1 MVMKIA
7 CSDYDGTLF
16 REDTISKDDVDG
28 VHVWREAGHK
38 FGPVSGRD
46 LGMLTPQL
54 RHYGIEFDFAVCN
67 NGAIICDKDGA
78 VLYQGQIQ
86 PEILKKVSEEPC
98 VQASFH
104 FAFSAK
110 DRTYLCHESEGSW
123 IMREGKQ
130 WDFPVIYIEENDIL
144 SLPQIHQFSLG
155 FEDPADS
162 QAAADVLNAKYGE
175 YLHAYPNRCSLDITP
190 PGISKSSGIEHL
202 KQLMDWPDADVYV
215 IGDEVNDLPMLEA
228 YHEHAYVVD
237 TARDVI
243 KKKAAAVYA
252 GVGAMLVAN
261 A

>member
-1 MVMKIA
+1 MTMKIA
-7 CSDYDGTLF
+7 ASDYDGTLF
-16 REDTISKDDVDG
+16 RNETISEDDVRG
-28 VHVWREAGHK
+28 VHAWRKAGHK

-54 RHYGIEFDFAVCN
+54 KHYGIEFDYAVCN
-67 NGAIICDKDGA
+67 NGAIICDKNGD
-78 VLYQGQIQ
+78 VLFEGQIK
-86 PEILKKVSEEPC
+86 PEILKAVSEEPC

-123 IMREGKQ
+123 IMREGKE

-190 PGISKSSGIEHL
+190 PGISKSSGMEHL
-202 KQLMDWPDADVYV
+202 KQLMRWQGADAYV

-228 YHEHAYVVD
+228 YHDHGYVVD

-243 KKKAAAVYA
+243 KAQAVASYA
-252 GVGAMLVAN
+252 GVGAMLEAN
-261 A
+261 L

>member
-1 MVMKIA
+1 MNFKLA
-7 CSDYDGTLF
+7 ASDYDGTLF
-16 REDTISKDDVDG
+16 RNETISSDDVKG
-28 VHVWREAGHK
+28 VHAWRKAGHK
-38 FGPVSGRD
+38 FGVVSGRD

-54 RHYGIEFDFAVCN
+54 EHYGIGFDYAVCN
-67 NGAIICDKDGA
+67 NGAIICDADGK
-78 VLYQGQIQ
+78 VLFEGRIE
-86 PEILKKVSEEPC
+86 PRILKAVSEEPC
-98 VQASFH
+98 VQSSFH

-130 WDFPVIYIEENDIL
+130 WDFPVLYIEEKDIL
-144 SLPQIHQFSLG
+144 TLPQIHQFSLG
-155 FEDPADS
+155 FADPADS
-162 QAAADVLNAKYGE
+162 TAAAETLNAKYGD

-202 KQLMDWPDADVYV
+202 KQLMNWPDADVYV

-228 YHEHAYVVD
+228 YHDHAYVVD

>member
-1 MVMKIA
+1 MTMKLA
-7 CSDYDGTLF
+7 ASDYDGTLF
-16 REDTISKDDVDG
+16 RNETISEDDAKG
-28 VHVWREAGHK
+28 VHAWREAGHK
-38 FGPVSGRD
+38 FGLVSGRD

-54 RHYGIEFDFAVCN
+54 DHYGVEYDFAVCN
-67 NGAIICDKDGA
+67 NGAIICDANGK
-78 VLYQGQIQ
+78 VLFEGKIE
-86 PEILKKVSEEPC
+86 PHILKAVSEEAC

-130 WDFPVIYIEENDIL
+130 WDFPVIYIQEEDIL
-144 SLPQIHQFSLG
+144 GLPQIHQFSLG

-162 QAAADVLNAKYGE
+162 AKAADELNAKYGE

-190 PGISKSSGIEHL
+190 PGISKTTGIEHL
-202 KQLMDWPDADVYV
+202 KELMHWPSAEVYV
-215 IGDEVNDLPMLEA
+215 IGDEVNALPMIEA
-228 YHEHAYVVD
+228 YKEHGFVVD

-243 KKKAAAVYA
+243 KEKAAASYA

-261 A
+261 I